1 MTSYFFEETNVNM
14 PLGIWS
20 VVFLLLISVVI
31 RSFITLSPQS
41 GYGQSKWDKK
51 QKNEKI
57 SRSRKE
63 RALSDKLKRQAE
75 NKAKR
80 KLHASQR
87 PLKSQSSKQDF
98 VNLGVDFSEY
108 VLDTFG
114 HHWLALRELAA
125 NYNFNLFSLPSF
137 PSMETFS
144 DLFEK
149 NYSVIKE
156 SDIWNDFYEILTL
169 LITLG
174 WIKKIDLVIKGTS
187 VFATEPLRRKVSFFE
202 LLEKVA
208 AFSKKFV
215 GLCISYFQTG
225 DILSFFKS
233 ERYSAYDDEYT
244 TLMQQKLHLE
254 IGRGADITGETFD
267 RRVSELIT
275 KTTILLDNCKTSERS
290 YYSARL
296 NNLKQVVAARS
307 LAKKD
312 GIRKKPYGI
321 LLFGG
326 SGVGKSAISNAL
338 VRYVLKVNDKD
349 SSPRAIITL
358 NQDDKFQSE
367 FQTHHS
373 GVILD
378 DICNTSLDFTDG
390 SPTTSIIMFL
400 NNIPMAALNPNAE
413 MKGKIMIEP
422 DVVVG
427 TTNVKDLL
435 SNALSNEPLSI
446 NRRFEV
452 TITQKVKPEFCKKGT
467 KMLDN
472 SKIAHMAN
480 HQFPDYA
487 TFTVE
492 YPRYMED
499 KTGDKFKSG
508 RTQTVVYEPMIYKGK
523 KLIDIQIGELL
534 AFLKADSRAHFKRQE
549 AFVAGQRTLE
559 EMPLCKCDMPAQHCV
574 CCPLENQAGLPQR
587 LGRQPL
593 IPYYNEV
600 VNYFYIMEGDFCE
613 WLTALLVS
621 LFNSK
626 YGCYIIAFLNR
637 GLLKF
642 IVVNSLLYVFIAI
655 TMTLLSDVLGENCGI
670 MKLVVIISL
679 YLLYIIGHFW
689 FVYKQSVEKWST
701 SLLLSLFNPKYGYY
715 IAAFLNRGL
724 LTSIVMNSLFHVS
737 IAIATS
743 LLSDIFGEKYGIM
756 KIVVIILLYLIYVI
770 IRFWFV
776 YKQSVEK
783 WTTVTRPSTYLRSMS
798 WKTKQRILAFI
809 CAAGVWKVVVEL
821 VRNYNTL
828 KTKQAAVCITLKPD
842 MKPYQKTTE
851 FWDVH
856 SREKAYQ
863 FGNAGASN
871 KSKTTS
877 YEQLCEMV
885 GSRQLYIQREDGQ
898 ACNAIPLRSN
908 VLIIP
913 NHFVTRETT
922 FVTLIKVGGHTFR
935 NIPLASSVCKRVA
948 GTDFAFWYAPGAGEH
963 RDLIEYFPKDI
974 DIDKKVSVKT
984 VYNDNGKSVLYG
996 EMTAIRGRVIA
1007 SAGTFSG
1014 YNYHFPVETFGG
1026 LCMAT
1031 LIGNAKGIP
1040 FIAGAHLA
1048 GRGYKGAAGFV
1059 TRTQLYETLEQLEAM
1074 PGVLLSSNATP
1085 METQSMG
1092 VNFGPLERPH
1102 FKCPTHNLESDAKI
1116 RIHGGHTL
1124 SRSSPKSAVVESVI
1138 SAAVAEVM
1146 DIPKQHGPPPEMNA
1160 PRHKEVDIAGK
1171 VDTACKFDAD
1181 LMAKAY
1187 VDYSIQLDKLPKK
1200 ELAKLGKISDDV
1212 NLAGLDGVLGIN
1224 AINFATS
1231 VGWPSKGPKTQF
1243 VEKSDRF
1250 VEGISCP
1257 RDVDPSI
1264 LEEVARYEEM
1274 LLNGESINAVFKA
1287 SLKDE
1292 PTKNGKDKVRVFAA
1306 ANFPFVFL
1314 VRKYFLSVAALMQR
1328 NKQVTEC
1335 AVGTVVQS
1343 PEWTELF
1350 EHIGKFGWDRAIA
1363 GDYAKFDARMSVH
1376 FMLMAFK
1383 LLIKVAETSGNYD
1396 EDDLKIMRGIASE
1409 ISYPTYDYFGTLLQF
1424 IGSNPS
1430 GHPLT
1435 VVINSIVNS
1444 LYMRYAYYAIAKEK
1458 GWWRTPLFAFVVA
1471 LMTYGDDNIMTVKE
1485 GFDDYNHTA
1494 IAAQFAKVGIKYTM
1508 AEKEAESVPFIHLKE
1523 ASFLK
1528 HFAVWDSEL
1537 NLYRS
1542 PVEEASIAKMLH
1554 THLRSGVLTMG
1565 QSSAEAIQNVA
1576 LKYFEFGRDV
1586 YTERVAQLEHV
1597 ARESGVHSLV
1607 GPIMSYDERLAWY
1620 REKFDL

>member
-1 MTSYFFEETNVNM
+1 MTSSFFEETNVNM
-14 PLGIWS
+14 PLGIWLAAL
-20 VVFLLLISVVI
+20 LLLISVVI
-31 RSFITLSPQS
+31 RSFITLTPQS

-125 NYNFNLFSLPSF
+125 NYNFSLFSLPSF

-149 NYSVIKE
+149 YYSVIKE

-208 AFSKKFV
+208 AFGKKFI
-215 GLCISYFQTG
+215 GLCIIYFQTG

-233 ERYSAYDDEYT
+233 ERDSAYDDEYT

-290 YYSARL
+290 YYSTRL

-422 DVVVG
+422 DVVIG
-427 TTNVKDLL
+427 TTNVKDLM
-435 SNALSNEPLSI
+435 SNKLSNEPLSI

-467 KMLDN
+467 DMLDN
-472 SKIAHMAN
+472 RKIAHMAD

-492 YPRYMED
+492 YPKYREL

-508 RTQTVVYEPMIYKGK
+508 RTQTVMYEPIVYKGK
-523 KLIDIQIGELL
+523 KLVDIQIGELL
-534 AFLKADSRAHFKRQE
+534 EFLKADSRAHFKRQE

-559 EMPLCKCDMPAQHCV
+559 EMPLCECDMPAQHCT
-574 CCPLENQAGLPQR
+574 CCPLENQAG
-587 LGRQPL
+587 

-600 VNYFYIMEGDFCE
+600 VNYFYAMEGDICE
-613 WLTALLVS
+613 WLSTLLVS

-626 YGCYIIAFLNR
+626 YGYYIVAFLNR
-637 GLLKF
+637 GLLKS
-642 IVVNSLLYVFIAI
+642 IVVNSLFHVFFAIA
-655 TMTLLSDVLGENCGI
+655 MALLSDILGEQYGA
-670 MKLVVIISL
+670 MKIIAIISL
-679 YLLYIIGHFW
+679 YVIYVLGRFW
-689 FVYKQSVEKWST
+689 HVRRQSVK
-701 SLLLSLFNPKYGYY
+701 
-715 IAAFLNRGL
+715 R
-724 LTSIVMNSLFHVS
+724 
-737 IAIATS
+737 
-743 LLSDIFGEKYGIM
+743 
-756 KIVVIILLYLIYVI
+756 
-770 IRFWFV
+770 
-776 YKQSVEK
+776 
-783 WTTVTRPSTYLRSMS
+783 WTTVTRPSIYLRSMS
-798 WKTKQRILAFI
+798 WETKRRILAFI
-809 CAAGVWKVVVEL
+809 CAAGIWKIVVEL

-828 KTKQAAVCITLKPD
+828 KTKQAAVCITLEPD

-856 SREKAYQ
+856 AREKAYQ
-863 FGNAGASN
+863 YGNAGAS
-871 KSKTTS
+871 KSSKTTS
-877 YEQLCEMV
+877 HAQLCEMV
-885 GSRQLYIQREDGQ
+885 GSRLLYIQREDGQ

-922 FVTLIKVGGHTFR
+922 FVTLVRVGGHTFK

-948 GTDFAFWYAPGAGEH
+948 GTDFAFWFAPGAGEH

-974 DIDKKVSVKT
+974 DFDKKVSVKT

-996 EMTAIRGRVIA
+996 EMTATRGRVFA

-1031 LIGNAKGIP
+1031 LIGNAQGIP

-1048 GRGYKGAAGFV
+1048 GRGHKGAAGFV
-1059 TRTQLYETLEQLEAM
+1059 TRAQLYETLEQLEAM
-1074 PGVLLSSNATP
+1074 PGVLLSTNATP

-1102 FKCPTHNLESDAKI
+1102 FKCPTHNLERDAKI

-1138 SAAVAEVM
+1138 SKAVTKIM

-1181 LMAKAY
+1181 LMSKAY
-1187 VDYSIQLDKLPKK
+1187 IDYSIQLDKLPKK
-1200 ELAKLGKISDDV
+1200 ELAKLGKLSDDV

-1231 VGWPSKGPKTQF
+1231 VGWPNKGPKTQF

-1274 LLNGESINAVFKA
+1274 LLKGESINAVFKA

-1292 PTKNGKDKVRVFAA
+1292 PTKEGKDKVRVFAA

-1314 VRKYFLSVAALMQR
+1314 VRKYFLTVAALMQR
-1328 NKQVTEC
+1328 NKEVTEC

-1343 PEWTELF
+1343 PEWTELY

-1383 LLIKVAETSGNYD
+1383 LLIKVAEKSGNYD

-1424 IGSNPS
+1424 MGSNPS

-1435 VVINSIVNS
+1435 VIINSIVNS
-1444 LYMRYAYYAIAKEK
+1444 LYMRYTYYAIAKEK
-1458 GWWRTPLFAFVVA
+1458 RWWRTPLFSLVVA
-1471 LMTYGDDNIMTVKE
+1471 LMTYGDDNIMTVKK
-1485 GFDDYNHTA
+1485 GYDDYNHTA

-1508 AEKEAESVPFIHLKE
+1508 AEKDAESVPFIHLSE

-1537 NLYRS
+1537 DIYRS
-1542 PVEEASIAKMLH
+1542 PVEETSIAKMLH
-1554 THLRSGVLTMG
+1554 AHLKSGVLTME

-1586 YTERVAQLEHV
+1586 YTERVAQLEQV
-1597 ARESGVHSLV
+1597 AHESGIQSLV